1 MRIAYAGFA
10 GFVAGYVIMMVAAA
24 DVKLATAA
32 AVIVASIFLT
42 EAAVLNKL
50 DDISAKLERK

>member
-10 GFVAGYVIMMVAAA
+10 GFVAGYVIMMFVAA
-24 DVKLATAA
+24 DVKLATAT
-32 AVIVASIFLT
+32 AVIVAPVFLT

-50 DDISAKLERK
+50 DETDAKLAKK

>member
-10 GFVAGYVIMMVAAA
+10 GFVAGYVILMFVAA
-24 DVKLATAA
+24 DVRLATAT
-32 AVIVASIFLT
+32 AVIVASVFLT

-50 DDISAKLERK
+50 DEMDAKLAKK

>member
-10 GFVAGYVIMMVAAA
+10 GFVAGYVIMMFVAA
-24 DVKLATAA
+24 DVKLSTAA
-32 AVIVASIFLT
+32 AVIVASVFLT

-50 DDISAKLERK
+50 DEMDERLSKK